1 MVNKKQVD
9 AVGAAPE
16 VCERVKQLI
25 DELREELFV
34 ALTLDIFI
42 IYLNDPWRPK
52 LTRDDVKTCL
62 RYDNRIKIV
71 NVGGKEI
78 VWLWND
84 DLQEFV
90 SRVTSMASIYGE
102 AVVISEC

>member
-1 MVNKKQVD
+1 MANKKQVD
-9 AVGAAPE
+9 TVGAAPE

-78 VWLWND
+78 LLLWND

-90 SRVTSMASIYGE
+90 SRAVGMASIYGE
-102 AVVISEC
+102 AVVIPEC